1 MTPSFDLE
9 TMMKVRISPGYYA
22 PDCSDRWRISAA
34 SMLAATG
41 GTGEPR
47 KKKIFIDK
55 IIFNGPATIVYWD
68 DGTKTAVKCKPD
80 DPYSKDVGVAMATL
94 KKILGSGY
102 GRYLTAV
109 RKHIEKAK

>member
-9 TMMKVRISPGYYA
+9 TMMKLRFV
-22 PDCSDRWRISAA
+22 SDYDMNYIGSMEKRMNEYA
-34 SMLAATG
+34 SMTLRASNS
-41 GTGEPR
+41 
-47 KKKIFIDK
+47 KKRIFIDK

-68 DGTKTAVKCKPD
+68 DGTKTVVKCKPD
-80 DPYSKDVGVAMATL
+80 DPYSKDAGVAMATL

-109 RKHIEKAK
+109 KKHIEKAK